1 MKFATLRDFFY
12 RLHLWLGLA
21 SGLILFVVCLSGSL
35 YVFREEAR
43 RLAAPELFYVEAT
56 ADQRLS
62 ADEIV
67 AKVEAARPGKK
78 VGSLTIPE
86 SPTRTVAVV
95 LNDAPSKGERGQ
107 GAGPGKGQGQGKR
120 QGPRDGSGRG
130 AGQGK
135 GQGLRDGSGI
145 DKAPHNAGQGAGPG
159 KGQGQG
165 KRQGPR
171 DGSGRGQGR
180 GEGQGLRDGSGI
192 DKAPQ
197 NAGQGAGR
205 GNGQGGGGKRRGET
219 VYVDP
224 YNGEILGGKTPVD
237 EFFGFLMRLHRWLCL
252 PTEIGRPIVGVATLI
267 YVVLTLTGLLLWLPR
282 TAAAWRRKSTWKTAL
297 NVRVRRGGWPL
308 VFDLHNALGFYTL
321 LPALILALTGLC
333 WSFGWYRDAVGA
345 VLGEAPFKA
354 KTEKPESL
362 TPPDGSPRPA
372 TLEELIAKH
381 NKLDPGPGDVT
392 ISIPQDESTATTIQK
407 GRVDGF
413 FALAVKNKTQWDRL
427 DASVV
432 SVERYGQTVEVERF
446 ADKPFGAKIASS
458 IRALHLG
465 EITGLSSK
473 IFFFLVCLIATSFP
487 ATGVALWAHKL
498 RARNKKRQAQTD
510 GDAAEEASNQE
521 TPSVDE
527 TPTKETV

>member
-1 MKFATLRDFFY
+1 MKFAPLRRFFY
-12 RLHLWLGLA
+12 ELHLWLGLV

-35 YVFREEAR
+35 YVFRNEAR
-43 RLAAPELFYVEAT
+43 QLAAPEFFYVEAT

-78 VGSLTIPE
+78 VGSLTISE

-95 LNDAPSKGERGQ
+95 LNDAPSKGGRGQ
-107 GAGPGKGQGQGKR
+107 GPGVGQGKR
-120 QGPRDGSGRG
+120 QGPRDGSGN
-130 AGQGK
+130 GQG
-135 GQGLRDGSGI
+135 GGRGE
-145 DKAPHNAGQGAGPG
+145 
-159 KGQGQG
+159 GQG

-180 GEGQGLRDGSGI
+180 GEGQGPRDGSGI
-192 DKAPQ
+192 DKAPH

-205 GNGQGGGGKRRGET
+205 GNGKGGQGGGGKRRGET

-224 YNGEILGGKTPVD
+224 YTGEIVGEGATPVD
-237 EFFGFLMRLHRWLCL
+237 EFFGSVMRLHRFLWL
-252 PTEIGRPIVGVATLI
+252 PTEIGRPIVGVATII
-267 YVVLTLTGLLLWLPR
+267 YVVISLTGLLLWLPR

-354 KTEKPESL
+354 KSEKPESL

-372 TLEELIAKH
+372 TLEELIARH
-381 NKLDPGPGDVT
+381 NELDPGAGDVT

-432 SVERYGQTVEVERF
+432 SVERYGKTVEVERF

-473 IFFFLVCLIATSFP
+473 IFFFVVCLIATSFP
-487 ATGVALWAHKL
+487 ATGVALWANKL
-498 RARNKKRQAQTD
+498 RARNKKRRAQTD
-510 GDAAEEASNQE
+510 GDAASKPDPKTDGDASSNA
-521 TPSVDE
+521 VDE
-527 TPTKETV
+527 TPTEETV

>member
-1 MKFATLRDFFY
+1 MKFAPLRRFFY
-12 RLHLWLGLA
+12 ELHLWLGLV

-35 YVFREEAR
+35 YVFRNEAR
-43 RLAAPELFYVEAT
+43 QLAAPEFFYVAT
-56 ADQRLS
+56 VQEKRLS

-67 AKVEAARPGKK
+67 AKVDAARPGKK

-95 LNDAPSKGERGQ
+95 LNDAPSKGGRGQ
-107 GAGPGKGQGQGKR
+107 GAGPGKGKR
-120 QGPRDGSGRG
+120 QGPRDGSGN
-130 AGQGK
+130 GQG
-135 GQGLRDGSGI
+135 GGRGE
-145 DKAPHNAGQGAGPG
+145 
-159 KGQGQG
+159 GQG

-205 GNGQGGGGKRRGET
+205 GNGQGGGKGGGKKRGET

-224 YNGEILGGKTPVD
+224 YTGEIVGEGATPVD

-282 TAAAWRRKSTWKTAL
+282 SAAAWRRKATWKTAL

-354 KTEKPESL
+354 KSEKPEAL

-381 NKLDPGPGDVT
+381 NELDPGAGDVT

-407 GRVDGF
+407 GRVDDF
-413 FALAVKNKTQWDRL
+413 FVLNVKNKTQWDRL

-432 SVERYGQTVEVERF
+432 SVERYGKTVEVERF

-473 IFFFLVCLIATSFP
+473 IFFFVVCLIATSFP

-498 RARNKKRQAQTD
+498 RARNKKRRAQTD
-510 GDAAEEASNQE
+510 GDAASKSDPKTDGDASSNA
-521 TPSVDE
+521 VDE
-527 TPTKETV
+527 TPTEETV

>member
-12 RLHLWLGLA
+12 RLHLWLGLV

-35 YVFREEAR
+35 YVFRNEAR
-43 RLAAPELFYVEAT
+43 QLAAPKFFYVEAS

-107 GAGPGKGQGQGKR
+107 
-120 QGPRDGSGRG
+120 D
-130 AGQGK
+130 
-135 GQGLRDGSGI
+135 
-145 DKAPHNAGQGAGPG
+145 AGPG

-205 GNGQGGGGKRRGET
+205 GNSQGGGKGGGGKRRGET

-224 YNGEILGGKTPVD
+224 YTGEIVGEGATPVD

-282 TAAAWRRKSTWKTAL
+282 TAAAWRRKATWKTAL

-354 KTEKPESL
+354 KSEKPESL

-372 TLEELIAKH
+372 TLEELIARH
-381 NKLDPGPGDVT
+381 NELDPGAGDVT

-473 IFFFLVCLIATSFP
+473 IFFFVVCLIATSFP

-510 GDAAEEASNQE
+510 GDAASNSNRETGDAASNADRK
-521 TPSVDE
+521 SADE
-527 TPTKETV
+527 TPTDETV

>member
-1 MKFATLRDFFY
+1 MKFAPLRRFFY
-12 RLHLWLGLA
+12 ELHLWLGLV

-35 YVFREEAR
+35 YVFRNEAR
-43 RLAAPELFYVEAT
+43 QLAAPEFFNVAT
-56 ADQRLS
+56 VQEKRLS

-130 AGQGK
+130 
-135 GQGLRDGSGI
+135 
-145 DKAPHNAGQGAGPG
+145 
-159 KGQGQG
+159 
-165 KRQGPR
+165 
-171 DGSGRGQGR
+171 QGR
-180 GEGQGLRDGSGI
+180 GEGQGLRDGSGV

-205 GNGQGGGGKRRGET
+205 GNGQGGGKGGGGKRRGET

-224 YNGEILGGKTPVD
+224 YTGEIVGEGATPVD
-237 EFFGFLMRLHRWLCL
+237 EFFGSVMRLHRFLWL
-252 PTEIGRPIVGVATLI
+252 PTEIGRPIVGVATII
-267 YVVLTLTGLLLWLPR
+267 YVVISLTGLLLWLPR

-321 LPALILALTGLC
+321 VPALILALTGLC
-333 WSFGWYRDAVGA
+333 WSFGWYRDAAGSL
-345 VLGEAPFKA
+345 LGEAPFKA
-354 KTEKPESL
+354 KSEKPEAIGL
-362 TPPDGSPRPA
+362 PDGSPQPA
-372 TLEELIAKH
+372 SLEDLIAKH
-381 NKLDPGPGDVT
+381 NKLDPGAGDVT
-392 ISIPQDESTATTIQK
+392 ISLPQDPETTATTIEK
-407 GRVDGF
+407 GPVGGF
-413 FALAVKNKTQWDRL
+413 FALNVKNKTQWNRPDGT
-427 DASVV
+427 VV
-432 SVERYGQTVEVERF
+432 SVERYGKMVEVERF

-473 IFFFLVCLIATSFP
+473 IFFFVVCLIATSFP
-487 ATGVALWAHKL
+487 ATGVALWVHKL
-498 RARNKKRQAQTD
+498 RARNKKEEAQA
-510 GDAAEEASNQE
+510 DAANAEKSPE
-521 TPSVDE
+521 TDANAE
-527 TPTKETV
+527 KQAE

>member
-1 MKFATLRDFFY
+1 MKFAPLRRFFY
-12 RLHLWLGLA
+12 ELHLWLGLV

-35 YVFREEAR
+35 YVFRNEAR
-43 RLAAPELFYVEAT
+43 QLAAPEFFNVAKVQEK
-56 ADQRLS
+56 RLS

-107 GAGPGKGQGQGKR
+107 GAGPGKGKR

-130 AGQGK
+130 QGR
-135 GQGLRDGSGI
+135 GEG
-145 DKAPHNAGQGAGPG
+145 
-159 KGQGQG
+159 
-165 KRQGPR
+165 QGPR

-205 GNGQGGGGKRRGET
+205 GNGQGGGGRRRGET

-224 YNGEILGGKTPVD
+224 YTGAIVGEGATPVD
-237 EFFGFLMRLHRWLCL
+237 EFFGSVMRLHRFLWL

-267 YVVLTLTGLLLWLPR
+267 YVVISLTGLLLWLPR

-354 KTEKPESL
+354 KSEKPESL
-362 TPPDGSPRPA
+362 TPPDGSPRAA

-381 NKLDPGPGDVT
+381 NKLDPGAGDVT

-432 SVERYGQTVEVERF
+432 SVERYGKTVEVERF

-473 IFFFLVCLIATSFP
+473 IFFFVVCLIATSFP
-487 ATGVALWAHKL
+487 ATGVALWANKL
-498 RARNKKRQAQTD
+498 RARNKKRRAQTD
-510 GDAAEEASNQE
+510 GDAVEEASNQE
-521 TPSVDE
+521 TPSADE
-527 TPTKETV
+527 TPTEETV

>member
-1 MKFATLRDFFY
+1 MKFAPLRRFFY
-12 RLHLWLGLA
+12 ELHLWLGLV

-35 YVFREEAR
+35 YVFRNEAR
-43 RLAAPELFYVEAT
+43 QLAAPEFFNVAKVQEK
-56 ADQRLS
+56 RLS

-67 AKVEAARPGKK
+67 AKVEAARLGKK

-95 LNDAPSKGERGQ
+95 LNDAPSKGER
-107 GAGPGKGQGQGKR
+107 
-120 QGPRDGSGRG
+120 
-130 AGQGK
+130 
-135 GQGLRDGSGI
+135 
-145 DKAPHNAGQGAGPG
+145 GQGAGPG

-205 GNGQGGGGKRRGET
+205 GNGQGGGKGGQGGGRKRRGET

-224 YNGEILGGKTPVD
+224 YTGEIVGEGATPVD
-237 EFFGFLMRLHRWLCL
+237 EFFGSVMRLHRFLWL
-252 PTEIGRPIVGVATLI
+252 PTEIGRPIVGVATII
-267 YVVLTLTGLLLWLPR
+267 YVVISLTGLLLWLPR

-308 VFDLHNALGFYTL
+308 VFDLHNGLGFYTL

-354 KTEKPESL
+354 KREQPETL

-381 NKLDPGPGDVT
+381 NELDPGAGDVT

-432 SVERYGQTVEVERF
+432 SVERYGKTVEVERF

-473 IFFFLVCLIATSFP
+473 IFFFVVCLIATSFP

-498 RARNKKRQAQTD
+498 RARNKKRRAQTD

-521 TPSVDE
+521 TPSAAE
-527 TPTKETV
+527 TPTEETV

>member
-1 MKFATLRDFFY
+1 MKFAPLRRFFY
-12 RLHLWLGLA
+12 ELHLWLGLV

-35 YVFREEAR
+35 YVFRNEAR
-43 RLAAPELFYVEAT
+43 QLAAPEFFNVAKVQEK
-56 ADQRLS
+56 RLS

-130 AGQGK
+130 
-135 GQGLRDGSGI
+135 
-145 DKAPHNAGQGAGPG
+145 
-159 KGQGQG
+159 
-165 KRQGPR
+165 
-171 DGSGRGQGR
+171 QGR

-205 GNGQGGGGKRRGET
+205 GNGQGGGKGGQGGGRKRRGET

-224 YNGEILGGKTPVD
+224 YTGEIVGEGATPVD
-237 EFFGFLMRLHRWLCL
+237 EFFGSVMRLHRFLWL
-252 PTEIGRPIVGVATLI
+252 PTEIGRPIVGVATII
-267 YVVLTLTGLLLWLPR
+267 YVVISLTGLLLWLPR

-308 VFDLHNALGFYTL
+308 VFDLHNGLGFYTL

-354 KTEKPESL
+354 KREQPETL

-381 NKLDPGPGDVT
+381 NELDPGAGDVT

-432 SVERYGQTVEVERF
+432 SVERYGKTVEVERF

-473 IFFFLVCLIATSFP
+473 IFFFVVCLIATSFP

-498 RARNKKRQAQTD
+498 RARNKKRRAQTD

-521 TPSVDE
+521 TPSAAE
-527 TPTKETV
+527 TPTEETV

>member
-1 MKFATLRDFFY
+1 MKFAILRDFFY

-43 RLAAPELFYVEAT
+43 RLVAPELFYVEAT

-95 LNDAPSKGERGQ
+95 LNDAPSKG
-107 GAGPGKGQGQGKR
+107 GKGKKIGEKA
-120 QGPRDGSGRG
+120 G
-130 AGQGK
+130 ASPEK
-135 GQGLRDGSGI
+135 GG
-145 DKAPHNAGQGAGPG
+145 KAP
-159 KGQGQG
+159 KG
-165 KRQGPR
+165 
-171 DGSGRGQGR
+171 
-180 GEGQGLRDGSGI
+180 
-192 DKAPQ
+192 
-197 NAGQGAGR
+197 N
-205 GNGQGGGGKRRGET
+205 QGGGGGKKRGET

-267 YVVLTLTGLLLWLPR
+267 YVVISLTGLLLWLPR

-321 LPALILALTGLC
+321 VPALILALTGLC
-333 WSFGWYRDAVGA
+333 WSFGWYRDAAGA

-354 KTEKPESL
+354 KREQPESL

-372 TLEELIAKH
+372 TLEELIARH
-381 NKLDPGPGDVT
+381 NELDPGAGDVT
-392 ISIPQDESTATTIQK
+392 VSIPQDESTATTIQK

-432 SVERYGQTVEVERF
+432 SVERYGKTVEVERF

-473 IFFFLVCLIATSFP
+473 IFFFVVCLIATSFP
-487 ATGVALWAHKL
+487 ATGVALWANKL
-498 RARNKKRQAQTD
+498 RARNKKRRAQTD
-510 GDAAEEASNQE
+510 GDADEEASNQE
-521 TPSVDE
+521 TPSAAE
-527 TPTKETV
+527 TPTEETV

>member
-1 MKFATLRDFFY
+1 MKFAPLRRFFY
-12 RLHLWLGLA
+12 RLHLWLGLV

-43 RLAAPELFYVEAT
+43 RLAAPEFFYVEAS

-67 AKVEAARPGKK
+67 AKVEAAKPGKK

-95 LNDAPSKGERGQ
+95 LNDAPKKGEKAPKGE
-107 GAGPGKGQGQGKR
+107 GKGGEK
-120 QGPRDGSGRG
+120 SGAKPEKG
-130 AGQGK
+130 DKKPQDAGK
-135 GQGLRDGSGI
+135 GG
-145 DKAPHNAGQGAGPG
+145 G
-159 KGQGQG
+159 K
-165 KRQGPR
+165 P
-171 DGSGRGQGR
+171 
-180 GEGQGLRDGSGI
+180 
-192 DKAPQ
+192 
-197 NAGQGAGR
+197 
-205 GNGQGGGGKRRGET
+205 QGGGKNRGET

-224 YNGEILGGKTPVD
+224 YTGEIVGEGATPVD
-237 EFFGFLMRLHRWLCL
+237 EFFGSVMRLHRYLWF

-282 TAAAWRRKSTWKTAL
+282 TAAAWRRKATWKTAL

-321 LPALILALTGLC
+321 VPALILATTGLC
-333 WSFGWYRDAVGA
+333 WSFGWYRDAVGT

-354 KTEKPESL
+354 KSEKPEEIAL
-362 TPPDGSPRPA
+362 PDGSPQPA
-372 TLEELIAKH
+372 SLEDLIAKH
-381 NKLDPGPGDVT
+381 NKLDPGAGDVT
-392 ISIPQDESTATTIQK
+392 VTLPQDPETTATTIQK
-407 GRVDGF
+407 GPVGGF
-413 FALAVKNKTQWDRL
+413 FALAVKNKTQWNRPDG
-427 DASVV
+427 SVV
-432 SVERYGQTVEVERF
+432 PVERYGKTVEVERF

-473 IFFFLVCLIATSFP
+473 IFFFVVCLIATSFP

-498 RARNKKRQAQTD
+498 RARDKKRRAQPD
-510 GDAAEEASNQE
+510 GDVAE
-521 TPSVDE
+521 E
-527 TPTKETV
+527 TPTEETV

>member
-1 MKFATLRDFFY
+1 MKFAPLRRFFY
-12 RLHLWLGLA
+12 ELHLWLGLV

-35 YVFREEAR
+35 YVFRNEAR
-43 RLAAPELFYVEAT
+43 QLAAPEFFNVAT
-56 ADQRLS
+56 VQEKRLS

-107 GAGPGKGQGQGKR
+107 GPGVGQGKR
-120 QGPRDGSGRG
+120 QGPRDGSGN
-130 AGQGK
+130 GQG
-135 GQGLRDGSGI
+135 GGGGE
-145 DKAPHNAGQGAGPG
+145 
-159 KGQGQG
+159 GQG

-205 GNGQGGGGKRRGET
+205 GNGQGGGKGGQGGGGKRRGET

-224 YNGEILGGKTPVD
+224 YTGEIVGEGATAVD
-237 EFFGFLMRLHRWLCL
+237 EFFGSVMRLHRFLWL

-267 YVVLTLTGLLLWLPR
+267 YVVISLTGLLLWLPR

-354 KTEKPESL
+354 KSEKPESL
-362 TPPDGSPRPA
+362 TSPDGSPRPA
-372 TLEELIAKH
+372 TLEELIARH
-381 NKLDPGPGDVT
+381 NELDPGAGDVT

-432 SVERYGQTVEVERF
+432 SVERYGKTVEVERF

-458 IRALHLG
+458 VKALHLG

-473 IFFFLVCLIATSFP
+473 IFFFVVCLIATSFP

-498 RARNKKRQAQTD
+498 RARNKKRREPIDGDAASKPDPKTD
-510 GDAAEEASNQE
+510 GDASSNV
-521 TPSVDE
+521 VDE
-527 TPTKETV
+527 TPTEETV

>member
-1 MKFATLRDFFY
+1 MKFAILRDFFY

-43 RLAAPELFYVEAT
+43 RLVAPELFYVEAS

-67 AKVEAARPGKK
+67 AKVEAARPDKK

-130 AGQGK
+130 QGRGE

-145 DKAPHNAGQGAGPG
+145 DKAPHNAGQGAG
-159 KGQGQG
+159 
-165 KRQGPR
+165 
-171 DGSGRGQGR
+171 
-180 GEGQGLRDGSGI
+180 
-192 DKAPQ
+192 
-197 NAGQGAGR
+197 R
-205 GNGQGGGGKRRGET
+205 GNGQGGGKGGGGKRRGET

-224 YNGEILGGKTPVD
+224 YTGAIVGEGATPVD
-237 EFFGFLMRLHRWLCL
+237 EFFGSVMRLHRFLWL

-267 YVVLTLTGLLLWLPR
+267 YVVISLTGLLLWLPR

-321 LPALILALTGLC
+321 VPALILALTGLC
-333 WSFGWYRDAVGA
+333 WSFGWYRDAAGA

-354 KTEKPESL
+354 KREQPESL

-372 TLEELIAKH
+372 TLEELIARH
-381 NKLDPGPGDVT
+381 NELDPGAGDVT
-392 ISIPQDESTATTIQK
+392 VSIPQDESTATTIQK

-432 SVERYGQTVEVERF
+432 SVERYGKTVEVERF

-473 IFFFLVCLIATSFP
+473 IFFFVVCLIATSFP
-487 ATGVALWAHKL
+487 ATGVALWANKL
-498 RARNKKRQAQTD
+498 RARNKKRRAQTD
-510 GDAAEEASNQE
+510 GDADEEASNQE
-521 TPSVDE
+521 TPSAAE
-527 TPTKETV
+527 TPTEETV

>member
-1 MKFATLRDFFY
+1 MKFAPLRRFFY
-12 RLHLWLGLA
+12 ELHLWLGLV

-35 YVFREEAR
+35 YVFRNEAR
-43 RLAAPELFYVEAT
+43 QLAAPEFFNVAKVQEK
-56 ADQRLS
+56 RLS

-107 GAGPGKGQGQGKR
+107 GAGPGKG
-120 QGPRDGSGRG
+120 
-130 AGQGK
+130 
-135 GQGLRDGSGI
+135 
-145 DKAPHNAGQGAGPG
+145 
-159 KGQGQG
+159 

-205 GNGQGGGGKRRGET
+205 GNGQGGGKGGGGRRRGET

-224 YNGEILGGKTPVD
+224 YTGEIVGEGATPVD
-237 EFFGFLMRLHRWLCL
+237 EFFGSVMRLHRFLWL
-252 PTEIGRPIVGVATLI
+252 PTEIGRPIVGVATII
-267 YVVLTLTGLLLWLPR
+267 YVVISLTGLLLWLPR

-321 LPALILALTGLC
+321 VPALILALTGLC

-354 KTEKPESL
+354 KTEKPETL
-362 TPPDGSPRPA
+362 TPPDGSPQPA

-381 NKLDPGPGDVT
+381 NELDPGAGDVT

-432 SVERYGQTVEVERF
+432 SVERYGKTVEVERF

-473 IFFFLVCLIATSFP
+473 IFFFVVCLIATSFP

-498 RARNKKRQAQTD
+498 RARNKKRRAQTD
-510 GDAAEEASNQE
+510 GDVAEEASNQE
-521 TPSVDE
+521 TPSADE
-527 TPTKETV
+527 TPNQETV

>member
-1 MKFATLRDFFY
+1 MKFAPIRRFFY
-12 RLHLWLGLA
+12 ELHLWLGLV

-35 YVFREEAR
+35 YVFRNEAR
-43 RLAAPELFYVEAT
+43 QLAAPEFFYVEAT

-130 AGQGK
+130 
-135 GQGLRDGSGI
+135 
-145 DKAPHNAGQGAGPG
+145 
-159 KGQGQG
+159 
-165 KRQGPR
+165 
-171 DGSGRGQGR
+171 QGR

-205 GNGQGGGGKRRGET
+205 GNGQGGGKGGQGGGGKRRGET

-224 YNGEILGGKTPVD
+224 YTGEIVGEGATPVD
-237 EFFGFLMRLHRWLCL
+237 AFFGFLMRLHRWLCL

-267 YVVLTLTGLLLWLPR
+267 YVVISLTGLLLWLPR

-321 LPALILALTGLC
+321 VPALILALTGLC
-333 WSFGWYRDAVGA
+333 WSFGWYRDAAGA

-354 KTEKPESL
+354 KSEKPESL

-381 NKLDPGPGDVT
+381 NELDPGAGDVT

-432 SVERYGQTVEVERF
+432 SVERYGKMVEVERF

-473 IFFFLVCLIATSFP
+473 IFFFVVCLIATSFP

-498 RARNKKRQAQTD
+498 RARNKKRRAQTD
-510 GDAAEEASNQE
+510 GDAASKEAQNE
-521 TPSVDE
+521 
-527 TPTKETV
+527 

>member
-1 MKFATLRDFFY
+1 MKFAPIRRFFY
-12 RLHLWLGLA
+12 RLHLWLGLV
-21 SGLILFVVCLSGSL
+21 SGLILFVVCFSGSL
-35 YVFREEAR
+35 YVFRNEAR
-43 RLAAPELFYVEAT
+43 QLAAPEFFYVEAT

-67 AKVEAARPGKK
+67 AKVEAAKPGKK

-95 LNDAPSKGERGQ
+95 LNDAPKKGEKAPKGE
-107 GAGPGKGQGQGKR
+107 GKGGEK
-120 QGPRDGSGRG
+120 SGAKPEKG
-130 AGQGK
+130 DKKPQDAGK
-135 GQGLRDGSGI
+135 GG
-145 DKAPHNAGQGAGPG
+145 G
-159 KGQGQG
+159 K
-165 KRQGPR
+165 P
-171 DGSGRGQGR
+171 
-180 GEGQGLRDGSGI
+180 
-192 DKAPQ
+192 
-197 NAGQGAGR
+197 
-205 GNGQGGGGKRRGET
+205 QGGGKNRGET

-224 YNGEILGGKTPVD
+224 YTGEIVGEGATSVD

-282 TAAAWRRKSTWKTAL
+282 TAAAWRRKATWKTAL

-321 LPALILALTGLC
+321 VPALILALTGLC
-333 WSFGWYRDAVGA
+333 WSFGWYRDAAGA
-345 VLGEAPFKA
+345 VLGEVPFKA
-354 KTEKPESL
+354 KSEKPEAL

-372 TLEELIAKH
+372 TLEELIARH
-381 NKLDPGPGDVT
+381 NELDPGAGDVT
-392 ISIPQDESTATTIQK
+392 VSIPQDETTATTIQK

-432 SVERYGQTVEVERF
+432 PVERYGKTVEVERF

-458 IRALHLG
+458 IKALHLG

-473 IFFFLVCLIATSFP
+473 IFFFVVCLIATSFP

-498 RARNKKRQAQTD
+498 RARDKKRRAQTD
-510 GDAAEEASNQE
+510 GDVAEEAANQE
-521 TPSVDE
+521 TV
-527 TPTKETV
+527 